1 MRPDRVVG
9 LSRTNKFRKLIASC
23 PPELTDSPIKG
34 MHILYP
40 FVVMEAKREVDAPG
54 FRAVEA
60 QTAFPIRR
68 FLKLQDAL
76 RKALSKSLDPL
87 VWFFAYQG
95 EGWRLYAGILED
107 SKVVM
112 CPVALRPVVSAA
124 RE

>member
-1 MRPDRVVG
+1 
-9 LSRTNKFRKLIASC
+9 
-23 PPELTDSPIKG
+23 
-34 MHILYP
+34 
-40 FVVMEAKREVDAPG
+40 MEAKREDNAPG

-68 FLKLQDAL
+68 FLKVQNAL
-76 RKALSKSLDPL
+76 RRALSKSLDPL

-95 EGWRLYAGILED
+95 EGWRLYAGTLED

-112 CPVALRPVVSAA
+112 CPVALRPLVSAA